1 MNDLV
6 DGLKWYEED
15 SGFWRFTLELENFAR
30 KMSALIA
37 RGDQPSPQMLDF
49 TLALLEGI
57 ELWKAGCIEDQT
69 GNAVRNPPQTVWD
82 AFRDAINAMNAGRDL
97 DALRSIMRL
106 VGFGSIRDEESGQQR
121 AKRASAVL
129 RMFNPEEWGVVDW
142 RAAYMLWAL
151 DKKNWNVAK
160 AITLAKDDST
170 KKAEKE
176 FDIIN
181 EDLAVH
187 LNDIYRK
194 KRTACLPRTADVE
207 MAIFGLSFKVWEPN
221 SQVRYSVGET
231 YGKTVRRRLLNLDK
245 VLSSEK

>member
-1 MNDLV
+1 
-6 DGLKWYEED
+6 
-15 SGFWRFTLELENFAR
+15 
-30 KMSALIA
+30 
-37 RGDQPSPQMLDF
+37 
-49 TLALLEGI
+49 
-57 ELWKAGCIEDQT
+57 
-69 GNAVRNPPQTVWD
+69 
-82 AFRDAINAMNAGRDL
+82 
-97 DALRSIMRL
+97 
-106 VGFGSIRDEESGQQR
+106 
-121 AKRASAVL
+121 
-129 RMFNPEEWGVVDW
+129 
-142 RAAYMLWAL
+142 MLWAL
-151 DKKNWNVAK
+151 DKKNWNVAQ
-160 AITLAKDDST
+160 AITLAKDDSR

-194 KRTACLPRTADVE
+194 KRAGCLPRTADVE